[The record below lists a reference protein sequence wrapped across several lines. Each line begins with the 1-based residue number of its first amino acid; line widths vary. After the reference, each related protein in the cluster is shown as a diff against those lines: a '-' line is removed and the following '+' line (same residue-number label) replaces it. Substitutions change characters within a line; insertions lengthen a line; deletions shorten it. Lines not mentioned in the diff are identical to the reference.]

1 MSKCVN
7 LNYDKRIFLSALHS
21 LNVGSFMIIEI
32 FRSTSSLFFG
42 MTLLMLGN
50 GLQGTLVGWRA
61 NYEGFSSSTTGLIM
75 TAFYIGVLCA
85 SFTTTKLVHQVGH
98 VRVFAALASLASAA
112 VLAQALIIDPLT
124 WAVMRF
130 ITGFCFAGI
139 FVIVESWLN
148 ERSDNQSRGMVLSIY
163 LFISLGGLAGGQW
176 LFNLGDPTGLSL
188 FILGSILLSMA
199 LVPVLLTPS
208 DAPEIKEYESMNPLK
223 LFYLAPA
230 GVASILLSSVA
241 VGVMIGMGPV
251 YAAAEGMSIAR
262 IASFMSVFLAFGAIA
277 HIPLGWLSDRIDRRL
292 VILGATFSAALLS
305 IVLLQIDVKTTL
317 FIVVFGL
324 LGAMV
329 MPIYS
334 LGGAHTNDR
343 LRPEQMANAGGT
355 IVLLYGVGAAIGPI
369 TMGYIIKVFGNVSFI
384 YYLGLINLLTGLLVL
399 YWIFQREAVP
409 DEQQIDFQLAP
420 SQSTVLTM
428 DAIAYEAEELISADE
443 ELDVD
448 SVVSEKIDSE
458 NIE

>member
-1 MSKCVN
+1 
-7 LNYDKRIFLSALHS
+7 
-21 LNVGSFMIIEI
+21 MILDI

-61 NYEGFSSSTTGLIM
+61 NYEGFSSSTTGWIM
-75 TAFYIGVLCA
+75 TAFYIGILGA
-85 SFTTTKLVHQVGH
+85 SFLTTKLVRRVGH

-112 VLAQALIIDPLT
+112 VLAQALIIEPFT
-124 WAVMRF
+124 WGIMRL

-176 LFNLGDPTGLSL
+176 IFNFGDPTGLSL
-188 FILGSILLSMA
+188 FIIGSVLLSMA
-199 LVPVLLTPS
+199 LVPVLLTPT

-223 LFYLAPA
+223 LFRLAPA

-251 YAAAEGMSIAR
+251 YAAEEGMSIAR

-292 VILGATFSAALLS
+292 VILGATFTAVLLS
-305 IVLLQIDVKTTL
+305 LALINIDAKTSL
-317 FIVVFGL
+317 FIIVFGL

-369 TMGYIIKVFGNVSFI
+369 TMGYIINVFGNISFI
-384 YYLGLINLLTGLLVL
+384 YYLGFINLLTGVLVL
-399 YWIFQREAVP
+399 FWISQREAVP
-409 DEQQIDFQLAP
+409 DEEQVDFQLAP
-420 SQSTVLTM
+420 SQATVLTM
-428 DAIAYEAEELISADE
+428 DAIAYEAEEMIQAGEGLNTQTD
-443 ELDVD
+443 D
-448 SVVSEKIDSE
+448 IDSKDPVSK
-458 NIE
+458 I